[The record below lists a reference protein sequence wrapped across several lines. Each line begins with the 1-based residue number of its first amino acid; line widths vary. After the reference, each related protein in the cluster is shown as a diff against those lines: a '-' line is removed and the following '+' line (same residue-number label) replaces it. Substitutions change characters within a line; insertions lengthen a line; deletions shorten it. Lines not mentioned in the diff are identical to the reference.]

1 MGSYQD
7 LRGQPN
13 CKKCPLG
20 SLGTKLAQTTIE
32 DCQVCRVGEYSTN
45 SSLPACKLC
54 DEGWT
59 TKDELVNQTEA
70 QFHNSSEDCRFADL
84 GWWLDEKEGLVECP
98 NQDTSCA
105 GYNTCREGYTGH
117 LCAVCAPRFHTAV
130 NGDCTACPAENFSF
144 LPHLMVL
151 GAIFLLALVLAL
163 NLCKMR
169 TLVKE
174 VLKRRTPKG
183 MKILFSVG
191 KAVSER
197 SEPQHESYNH

>member
-1 MGSYQD
+1 
-7 LRGQPN
+7 
-13 CKKCPLG
+13 
-20 SLGTKLAQTTIE
+20 
-32 DCQVCRVGEYSTN
+32 
-45 SSLPACKLC
+45 
-54 DEGWT
+54 
-59 TKDELVNQTEA
+59 
-70 QFHNSSEDCRFADL
+70 
-84 GWWLDEKEGLVECP
+84 
-98 NQDTSCA
+98 
-105 GYNTCREGYTGH
+105 
-117 LCAVCAPRFHTAV
+117 
-130 NGDCTACPAENFSF
+130 
-144 LPHLMVL
+144 MVL